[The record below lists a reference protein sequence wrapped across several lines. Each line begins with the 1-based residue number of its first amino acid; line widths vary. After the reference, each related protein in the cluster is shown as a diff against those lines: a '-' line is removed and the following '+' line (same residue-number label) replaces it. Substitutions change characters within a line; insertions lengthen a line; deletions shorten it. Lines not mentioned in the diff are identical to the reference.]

1 MRAVLDP
8 NILIAALLSRSG
20 APAQIVS
27 SWLAGEFEL
36 VASDTLLAEL
46 ERALAYPKLRSRI
59 TAEEATAFVALL
71 RRGAR
76 LAADPPNPARRSID
90 PGDDYLLALAR
101 ASGAAVLVSG
111 DPHLTGLKG
120 PDPPVLTP
128 RQFLDRLE
136 APTGH

>member
-90 PGDDYLLALAR
+90 PGDDYLIALAEEER
-101 ASGAAVLVSG
+101 AVLVSG
-111 DPHLTGLKG
+111 DQHLLALANDLPIQTAR
-120 PDPPVLTP
+120 T
-128 RQFLDRLE
+128 FLDRL
-136 APTGH
+136 AAA